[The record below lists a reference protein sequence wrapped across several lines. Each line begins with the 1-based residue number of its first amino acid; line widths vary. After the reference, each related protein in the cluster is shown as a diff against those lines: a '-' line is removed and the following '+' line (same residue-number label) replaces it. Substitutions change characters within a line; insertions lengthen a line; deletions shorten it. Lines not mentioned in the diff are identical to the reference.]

1 MKYSINDIFSKCDQ
15 IHRKLRIWSHLLEE
29 ILNGKLHFL
38 CSVSYDLVKKTER
51 KKEREINKRKEKIK
65 TEKTKIKNKKRNK
78 KSKQEKKNQKKK
90 LKKIKKR
97 KKKVLG

>member
-29 ILNGKLHFL
+29 IHFL

-78 KSKQEKKNQKKK
+78 KSKQEKKN
-90 LKKIKKR
+90 
-97 KKKVLG
+97 